1 MIMQSNPK
9 EDKKVLIKAI
19 QRIRYVINKPG
30 KKKNPITIHIGQI
43 VKCDPALAKEW
54 LDENLAIDFDPEELK
69 VIEI

>member
-1 MIMQSNPK
+1 MQANPK

-19 QRIRYVINKPG
+19 QRIRYIIKKPG
-30 KKKNPITIHIGQI
+30 GKKTPTTIHIGQI

-54 LDENLAIDFDPEELK
+54 VDENMAINFDPEELK

>member
-1 MIMQSNPK
+1 MQANPK

-19 QRIRYVINKPG
+19 QRIRYIIKKPG
-30 KKKNPITIHIGQI
+30 IKKKPITIHIGQI

-54 LDENLAIDFDPEELK
+54 VDENMAINFDPEELK